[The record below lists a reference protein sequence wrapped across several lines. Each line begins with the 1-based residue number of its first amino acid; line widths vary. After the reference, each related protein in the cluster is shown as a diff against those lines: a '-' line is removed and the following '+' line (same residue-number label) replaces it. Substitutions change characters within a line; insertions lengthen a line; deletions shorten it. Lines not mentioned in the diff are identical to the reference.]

1 MWNRVI
7 TGGRAAAVG
16 LAMVGLSGAAL
27 PERPLISFA
36 RDHDDP
42 VRITLSARDIEAST
56 EEAAAAHG
64 ALASMWTEQLR
75 RNGMPFR
82 TPRLVRYRGNT
93 RTQCGVMPANN
104 AAYCF
109 NNNTIYF
116 DDVFLAAQAK
126 MASRAL
132 GTDGDMAAVGIIAH
146 EMGHAVA
153 FQIGYRSRSSYQN
166 EKAADCL
173 AGAFARHAARD
184 GSLEAGDVEEAFF
197 AMAAAADPE
206 FESTGDARLDSRRQA
221 RLSRQAHGTREQRQ
235 DNFRAGFDHGPR
247 ACIPGLR

>member
-1 MWNRVI
+1 MWKRI
-7 TGGRAAAVG
+7 IMISRAAAVALG
-16 LAMVGLSGAAL
+16 VSALAGWTSLEAQPAL
-27 PERPLISFA
+27 A
-36 RDHDDP
+36 RLDDDP
-42 VRITLSARDIEAST
+42 VRITLTSRDVEAST
-56 EEAAAAHG
+56 EEAAAAHA
-64 ALASMWTEQLR
+64 ALVAMWSQELR
-75 RNGMPFR
+75 RSGASFR
-82 TPRLVRYRGNT
+82 APRLVRYRGNT

-126 MASRAL
+126 MASHAL

-153 FQIGYRSRSSYQN
+153 FQIGYRPRSSYEN

-173 AGAFARHAARD
+173 AGAFARHAERD
-184 GSLEAGDVEEAFF
+184 GSLEDGDVEEAFF

-206 FESTGDARLDSRRQA
+206 FESTGNPRLDSRRQA
-221 RLSRQAHGTREQRQ
+221 RLSRQAHGTRAQRQ
-235 DNFRAGFDHGPR
+235 TNFRNGFEHGPR
-247 ACIPGLR
+247 ACLPAL

>member
-1 MWNRVI
+1 MWNRIIQISRAVAVAFGLSAL
-7 TGGRAAAVG
+7 TGGTSADAQPSLARA
-16 LAMVGLSGAAL
+16 
-27 PERPLISFA
+27 
-36 RDHDDP
+36 DDDP
-42 VRITLSARDIEAST
+42 VRITLTSRDVEAST
-56 EEAAAAHG
+56 EEAVAAHG
-64 ALASMWTEQLR
+64 ALVAMWTAELR
-75 RNGMPFR
+75 GNGAPFR
-82 TPRLVRYRGNT
+82 APRLVRYRGNT

-126 MASRAL
+126 MASHAL

-153 FQIGYRSRSSYQN
+153 FQLGYRGRSSYEN

-173 AGAFARHAARD
+173 AGAFARHAERD
-184 GSLEAGDVEEAFF
+184 GSLEDGDVEEAFF

-206 FESTGDARLDSRRQA
+206 FEPTGSQRVDSRRRA
-221 RLSRQAHGTREQRQ
+221 RLSRQAHGTCVQRQ
-235 DNFRAGFDHGPR
+235 NNFHSGFKHGPR
-247 ACIPGLR
+247 ACIPGL

>member
-1 MWNRVI
+1 MWKRI
-7 TGGRAAAVG
+7 IMLSRAAAVA
-16 LAMVGLSGAAL
+16 LGLSALAGWASVDARAAFV
-27 PERPLISFA
+27 RA
-36 RDHDDP
+36 DDEP
-42 VRITLSARDIEAST
+42 VRITLTSRDVEAST
-56 EEAAAAHG
+56 AEAAAAHR
-64 ALASMWTEQLR
+64 ALVAMWTQELR
-75 RNGMPFR
+75 RNGTPFR
-82 TPRLVRYRGNT
+82 APRLVRYRGTT
-93 RTQCGVMPANN
+93 RSQCGVLPANN

-126 MASRAL
+126 MASHAL

-153 FQIGYRSRSSYQN
+153 FQIGYHSRSSYEN

-184 GSLEAGDVEEAFF
+184 GSLEDGDVDEAFF

-206 FESTGDARLDSRRQA
+206 LESTGNARLDSRRQA
-221 RLSRQAHGTREQRQ
+221 RISRRAHGTRAQRQ
-235 DNFRAGFDHGPR
+235 NNFRAGLDYGPR
-247 ACIPGLR
+247 ACLPGLW

>member
-1 MWNRVI
+1 MWNRI
-7 TGGRAAAVG
+7 TLISRAAG
-16 LAMVGLSGAAL
+16 LALGLSAPAGWTSLDAQ
-27 PERPLISFA
+27 PSFA
-36 RDHDDP
+36 RGNDDP
-42 VRITLSARDIEAST
+42 VRITLTSRDVEAST

-64 ALASMWTEQLR
+64 ALVAMWTQELR
-75 RNGMPFR
+75 RSGTPFR
-82 TPRLVRYRGNT
+82 APRLVRYRGNT

-153 FQIGYRSRSSYQN
+153 FQIGYRSRSSYEN

-173 AGAFARHAARD
+173 AGAFARHAERD
-184 GSLEAGDVEEAFF
+184 GSLEDGDVEEAFF

-206 FESTGDARLDSRRQA
+206 FESTGNARVDSRRQA
-221 RLSRQAHGTREQRQ
+221 RLSREAHGTRAQRQ
-235 DNFRAGFDHGPR
+235 SNFRNGLAHGPR
-247 ACIPGLR
+247 ACLPGL

>member
-1 MWNRVI
+1 MWNRI
-7 TGGRAAAVG
+7 TQISRALAAA
-16 LAMVGLSGAAL
+16 LGLSAL
-27 PERPLISFA
+27 AGWASVEAQPSFA
-36 RDHDDP
+36 RADDDP
-42 VRITLSARDIEAST
+42 VRITLTSRDVEAST

-64 ALASMWTEQLR
+64 ALVAMWTDAFR
-75 RNGMPFR
+75 RNGTPFR
-82 TPRLVRYRGNT
+82 APRLVRYRGTT

-126 MASRAL
+126 MASHAL

-153 FQIGYRSRSSYQN
+153 FQLGYRGRSSYDN

-173 AGAFARHAARD
+173 AGAFARHAEKD
-184 GSLEAGDVEEAFF
+184 GSLEDGDVEEAFF

-206 FESTGDARLDSRRQA
+206 FESTGNPRVDSRRQA
-221 RLSRQAHGTREQRQ
+221 RLSRQAHGTRAQRQ
-235 DNFRAGFDHGPR
+235 NNFRSGFDHGPQ
-247 ACIPGLR
+247 ACIPGF

>member
-1 MWNRVI
+1 MWNRINSV
-7 TGGRAAAVG
+7 GRATAVAFG
-16 LAMVGLSGAAL
+16 LGALAL
-27 PERPLISFA
+27 WTPADAQTAFA
-36 RDHDDP
+36 RADDEP
-42 VRITLSARDIEAST
+42 VRITLTSRDVEAST
-56 EEAAAAHG
+56 EEAGAAHS
-64 ALASMWTEQLR
+64 ALAAMWTQELR
-75 RNGMPFR
+75 RSGTPFR

-126 MASRAL
+126 LAGHAL
-132 GTDGDMAAVGIIAH
+132 GTDGDMATVGIIAH

-153 FQIGYRSRSSYQN
+153 FQLGYRSRSSYAN

-173 AGAFARHAARD
+173 AGAFARHAERD
-184 GSLEAGDVEEAFF
+184 GSLEDGDVEEAFF

-206 FESTGDARLDSRRQA
+206 FESTGDSRLDSRRQA
-221 RLSRQAHGTREQRQ
+221 RLSRQAHGTRAQRQ
-235 DNFRAGFDHGPR
+235 NNFRNGFERGPG
-247 ACIPGLR
+247 ACLPGL